1 MLFCSILTDD
11 VANIQNAAHIILI
24 VLALVLMPAFGL
36 WMHWQGKRG
45 APALIPNSMWKN
57 TVFVSISL
65 IVFFTWAVILSS
77 ELVLSLL
84 YVQIPSFSLFTR
96 LPLLTRQQ

>member
-1 MLFCSILTDD
+1 MLIIHSILTDD
-11 VANIQNAAHIILI
+11 VANVQNATHIVLI
-24 VLALVLMPAFGL
+24 VFAAALIPAFGL

-57 TVFVSISL
+57 PVFVSISL

-84 YVQIPSFSLFTR
+84 
-96 LPLLTRQQ
+96 